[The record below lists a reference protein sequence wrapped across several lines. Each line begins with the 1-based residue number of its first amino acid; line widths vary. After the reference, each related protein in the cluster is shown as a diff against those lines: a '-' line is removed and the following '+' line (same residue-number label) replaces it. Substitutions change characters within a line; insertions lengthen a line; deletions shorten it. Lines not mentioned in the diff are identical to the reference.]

1 MFEEIVNQLIEDPR
15 FVQEIKLGINDIL
28 ADGKIDA
35 VDIPTF
41 VMVLTIAMEHVG
53 ELKIKQENIP
63 EVLVLVT
70 NKIVDK
76 FNLMPEEKR
85 DEFERG
91 LKASLKLLFFHPRIK
106 TLVTSCLS
114 CFGK

>member
-1 MFEEIVNQLIEDPR
+1 MFEEIVNQLIENPR

-35 VDIPTF
+35 ADIPTF
-41 VMVLTIAMEHVG
+41 VMVLTIAMEHVD

-63 EVLVLVT
+63 EVLIMVT
-70 NKIVDK
+70 NKIVEK
-76 FNLMPEEKR
+76 FNLIPEDKR

-91 LKASLKLLFFHPRIK
+91 LKASLKLLFFSPRIRGM
-106 TLVTSCLS
+106 VTSCFS